1 MLWSRKR
8 KEMRNALTTNEYPCK
23 GEVHLMDYAGRVRS
37 KDRPSPCAITFTSEA
52 LWRPALP
59 QDRMVAGSSGAGLT
73 SDVARAFNL
82 RQFDADFLK
91 KRRSAREPSAE
102 RFDKTIVALGALGT
116 GCRARLLWE
125 CRR

>member
-8 KEMRNALTTNEYPCK
+8 KEMRDALTTNEYPCK
-23 GEVHLMDYAGRVRS
+23 GEVHFVDYQASPIERS
-37 KDRPSPCAITFTSEA
+37 TLVIGITFTSEA

-73 SDVARAFNL
+73 SDVARAFDL

-91 KRRSAREPSAE
+91 KRRSAR
-102 RFDKTIVALGALGT
+102 
-116 GCRARLLWE
+116 
-125 CRR
+125 